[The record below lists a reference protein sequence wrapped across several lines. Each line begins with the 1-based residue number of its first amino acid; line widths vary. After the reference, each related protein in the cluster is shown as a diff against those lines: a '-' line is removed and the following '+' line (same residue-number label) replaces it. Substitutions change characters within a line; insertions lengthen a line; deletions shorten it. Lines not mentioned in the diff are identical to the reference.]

1 MTREAKLNL
10 PRLLVIGARGFLGSY
25 VVAWGRRDFQV
36 IRADRERRN
45 DETDVALDITDRG
58 SVRDAMYA
66 SRPDAVILLAAIAD
80 IDRCQREPKLAVAVN
95 LEGAKYVAGNCA
107 EIGARLL
114 FTSTGAVFDGL
125 REGYREEDEM
135 NPVSVY
141 GQTKAHA
148 EIAVRSL
155 APDSIIVRP
164 SLVLGR
170 SRRAGTNS
178 LVDGM
183 ISRWKAG
190 EVVTA
195 PVTEFRNPIDADR
208 LSQWILQLIKNENAH
223 GIFHA
228 GSKNVLTRYEIAQA
242 LGARLNIPKHQ
253 IQPEQ
258 QAKPGRAP
266 RGPHHFLL
274 TNKIDRAWGIR
285 VPRCEMVIERS
296 LHEVAQ
302 GGI

>member
-1 MTREAKLNL
+1 MTQEAKLNL
-10 PRLLVIGARGFLGSY
+10 PRLLVIGAGGFLGAH
-25 VVAWGRRDFQV
+25 VVTRGRSDFQV
-36 IRADRERRN
+36 IRAGRERRN
-45 DETDVALDITDRG
+45 DETDVALDIKDG
-58 SVRDAMYA
+58 WSVRDTMYA
-66 SRPDAVILLAAIAD
+66 LRPDAVILLAAIAD
-80 IDRCQREPKLAVAVN
+80 IDRCQREPKLAEAVN
-95 LEGAKYVAGNCA
+95 LEGAKYVAEYCA

-125 REGYREEDEM
+125 KEGYCEEDEL

-148 EIAVRSL
+148 EIAVRAL
-155 APDSIIVRP
+155 LPDSIIVRP

-195 PVTEFRNPIDADR
+195 PVSEFRNPIDADT

-228 GSKNVLTRYEIAQA
+228 GSKNALTRYEIAQA
-242 LGARLNIPKHQ
+242 LGARLNIPQHQ

-258 QAKPGRAP
+258 QSKPGRAP

-274 TNKIDRAWGIR
+274 TDKIDRACGIQA
-285 VPRCEMVIERS
+285 PSCEMVIERS
-296 LHEVAQ
+296 LHELAQ
-302 GGI
+302 GAE